1 MLYWGCLMDEIKR
14 LRAELAKRQA
24 AATAKIA
31 RMKRTKG
38 VQLAGTEYDPR
49 RDPKQFKRSRD
60 IKRQLDRLNSFID
73 RRTQFVPLAGG
84 APAPIA
90 KWKAFHEA
98 DMSVVNLTRQ
108 DMKALGKM
116 QVPHTGQTIEDLEA
130 TIPNKA
136 AGDSRNRL
144 YDRTPVKSTH
154 VRSVEMLDKWTDQ
167 RLKQAKPEYRQSRID
182 SQRDSMN
189 KMLTEIGDTA
199 TKARVA
205 EWTDDQFYVFWN
217 YGHNA
222 DNMDLWYRQAK
233 AMSGSRE
240 KDDVQAR
247 LVADVTAEFEDTFQ
261 WVESLPPVLPAS
273 KTQAGKT
280 RRRR

>member
-1 MLYWGCLMDEIKR
+1 MDEIKR
-14 LRAELAKRQA
+14 LRAELAKRQLA
-24 AATAKIA
+24 ASAKIN
-31 RMKRTKG
+31 RLRRVKG
-38 VQLAGTEYDPR
+38 VQVAGTEYDPR
-49 RDPKQFKRSRD
+49 RDPKSFKRSRD
-60 IKRQLDRLNSFID
+60 IKAQLNRLNAFIN

-84 APAPIA
+84 IPAPAE
-90 KWKAFHEA
+90 KWKKFHDA
-98 DMSVVNLTRQ
+98 DMTVVNLSRQ
-108 DMKALGKM
+108 DMQAFGNL
-116 QVPHTGQTIEDLEA
+116 QVPHTGQTIADLEA
-130 TIPNKA
+130 MMPNKA

-167 RLKQAKPEYRQSRID
+167 RLKQAKPEYRQDRID

-205 EWTDDQFYVFWN
+205 EWTDDQFYVFWS

-222 DNMDLWYRQAK
+222 ENMDLWYRQAK
-233 AMSGSRE
+233 AMAGSRE
-240 KDDVQAR
+240 KDEVQAR
-247 LVADVTAEFEDTFQ
+247 LVADVTAEFEQTFQ
-261 WVESLPPVLPAS
+261 WVESLPPQLPAS
-273 KTQAGKT
+273 ESKTRQT